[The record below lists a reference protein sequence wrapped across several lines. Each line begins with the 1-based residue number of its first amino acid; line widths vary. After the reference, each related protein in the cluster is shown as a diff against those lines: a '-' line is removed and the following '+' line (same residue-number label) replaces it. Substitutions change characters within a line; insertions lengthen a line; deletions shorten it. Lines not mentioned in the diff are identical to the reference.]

1 MGIEEYIFELF
12 QQYAYQPYTVYAFIV
27 TLMVLSSFGLPIPE
41 EVTLVSTGF
50 LAYIGTKPDLYPPPY
65 EGAPTVDAYT
75 ASIFC
80 LLAVFIS
87 DYLIFLLGKYF
98 GPRILQFEYFK
109 KNHESIDKVRTWIQK
124 YGFWAAGIF
133 RFTPGIRFP
142 GHFSCGMMGVSSW
155 KFFAVDG
162 TAALF
167 SVPTQVI
174 LVSMY
179 GKEIID
185 TFREYTFILV
195 GIAILAFAIYAWKT
209 RLSHKEAK

>member
-1 MGIEEYIFELF
+1 MGIEEYIFDLF
-12 QQYAYQPYTVYAFIV
+12 QQYAYQPYTVYAFIIG
-27 TLMVLSSFGLPIPE
+27 LMVLSSFGLPLPE

-65 EGAPTVDAYT
+65 EGAPTVNAYT
-75 ASIFC
+75 ASMVC

-195 GIAILAFAIYAWKT
+195 GIAILAFALYAWKT
-209 RLSHKEAK
+209 RLSHKESK

>member
-1 MGIEEYIFELF
+1 MFMNL
-12 QQYAYQPYTVYAFIV
+12 
-27 TLMVLSSFGLPIPE
+27 VLCMQLWLYYGSSFGLPVPE

-75 ASIFC
+75 ATIVC

-142 GHFSCGMMGVSSW
+142 GHFSCGMMGVPSW

-174 LVSMY
+174 LVSIY
-179 GKEIID
+179 GKEIIE
-185 TFREYTFILV
+185 TFREYTFIFV
-195 GIAILAFAIYAWKT
+195 GIAILAFGIYAWKT
-209 RLSHKEAK
+209 KLSHKEV

>member
-1 MGIEEYIFELF
+1 MPMNL
-12 QQYAYQPYTVYAFIV
+12 TSCMRIV
-27 TLMVLSSFGLPIPE
+27 GLMVLSSFGLPIPE

-50 LAYIGTKPDLYPPPY
+50 LAYIGTQP
-65 EGAPTVDAYT
+65 EIYT
-75 ASIFC
+75 HLHMKELQLSMLTAASIVC

-87 DYLIFLLGKYF
+87 DYFIFLLGKYF

-142 GHFSCGMMGVSSW
+142 GHFSCGMMGVTSW

-174 LVSMY
+174 LVSIY
-179 GKEIID
+179 GKEIIE
-185 TFREYTFILV
+185 TFREYTFIFV
-195 GIAILAFAIYAWKT
+195 GIAILAFGIYAWK
-209 RLSHKEAK
+209 H